1 LWQPYGATDIA
12 TAGSTNFDPESSM
25 AQEPTRTH
33 STPSIDTG
41 APLSTT
47 PKPKG
52 KGKWKIVA
60 VLFLLVLPLAAFALW
75 VTITLNYTYADGS
88 RAGYVQKFSNK
99 GFVCKTWEGE
109 LSMANGPNMMPE
121 LFKFSVR
128 DDKVAKEIESMS
140 GRQVKLSYEQHL
152 GVPTKCF
159 GETEYYV
166 NKVEPL
172 SGGPQPAGAALPAP
186 ATPAIVP
193 PTAAPSVPPA
203 TVPSVPPATVPA
215 PATKP

>member
-1 LWQPYGATDIA
+1 
-12 TAGSTNFDPESSM
+12 M
-25 AQEPTRTH
+25 AEEPTRTYN
-33 STPSIDTG
+33 SPSIDTG
-41 APLSTT
+41 APLKTSPT

-52 KGKWKIVA
+52 KGKWKITA
-60 VLFLLVLPLAAFALW
+60 ALFLLVLPLAAFALW

-128 DDKVAKEIESMS
+128 DDKVAATIESLS

-159 GETEYYV
+159 GETDYYV

-172 SGGPQPAGAALPAP
+172 TGGPLPASAAP
-186 ATPAIVP
+186 TPAATAPVIVP
-193 PTAAPSVPPA
+193 PASAPLPAVIVPTPA
-203 TVPSVPPATVPA
+203 TAPVAVPTTPA
-215 PATKP
+215 PVKP

>member
-1 LWQPYGATDIA
+1 
-12 TAGSTNFDPESSM
+12 M

-41 APLSTT
+41 APLSTS
-47 PKPKG
+47 PGQKQKG
-52 KGKWKIVA
+52 KGKWKITA
-60 VLFLLVLPLAAFALW
+60 VLLLLVLPLAAFALW

-128 DDKVAKEIESMS
+128 DDKVAKEIESLS

-172 SGGPQPAGAALPAP
+172 SGGPLPASAAPAP
-186 ATPAIVP
+186 APTVPAVTP
-193 PTAAPSVPPA
+193 PPA
-203 TVPSVPPATVPA
+203 TAPVQAPVAAPTPA
-215 PATKP
+215 PAKP